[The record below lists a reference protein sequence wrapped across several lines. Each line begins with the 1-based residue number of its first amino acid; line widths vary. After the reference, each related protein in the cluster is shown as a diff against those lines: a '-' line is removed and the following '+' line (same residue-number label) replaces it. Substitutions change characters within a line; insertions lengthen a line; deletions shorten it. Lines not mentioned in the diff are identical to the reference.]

1 MDVGTADVIDV
12 EDGTTVDTEEVMI
25 VVDEACNE
33 EEVVVAPTVV
43 DGVQVELELLVGVG
57 AVELEVVMSLL

>member
-25 VVDEACNE
+25 VVDEACD

>member
-1 MDVGTADVIDV
+1 MIDV